1 MPLNLSELLKEFTKS
16 SYVMKPNRMVL
27 EVEAN
32 RVREALARLVETV
45 GEDSLY
51 VATIEGTDLPEKG
64 LIRLDYFINVFKHDL
79 YLVVRTYLP
88 RDAPVIQTLVDLMPG
103 ALAGE
108 LETHDLLG
116 VIFEGNAYTRR
127 SFFVPEDVSS
137 KGIYPLRKDS
147 GV

>member
-1 MPLNLSELLKEFTKS
+1 VDSGSVRDLLT
-16 SYVMKPNRMVL
+16 
-27 EVEAN
+27 
-32 RVREALARLVETV
+32 RLVSTV

-51 VATIEGTDLPEKG
+51 IATIEGTDLPEKG

-79 YLVVRTYLP
+79 YVVVRTYLP
-88 RDAPVIQTLVDLMPG
+88 RERPVIQTLIDLMPG

-108 LETHDLLG
+108 LEAHDLLG
-116 VIFEGNAYTRR
+116 VLFEGNAYMRR
-127 SFFVPEDVSS
+127 SFFIPEDVSS

>member
-1 MPLNLSELLKEFTKS
+1 MSLNPSELLKEFTKS
-16 SYVMKPNRMVL
+16 SYVMKPNRVVL
-27 EVEAN
+27 EVDAN
-32 RVREALARLVETV
+32 KVREALARLAESV
-45 GEDSLY
+45 GWDSLY
-51 VATIEGTDLPEKG
+51 VATIEGTDIPEKG
-64 LIRLDYFINVFKHDL
+64 LIRLDYFVNVFKHNL
-79 YLVVRTYLP
+79 YLVIRTYLP
-88 RDAPVIQTLVDLMPG
+88 RDTPSIQTLVDLMPG

-116 VIFEGNAYTRR
+116 VIFEGNTYTRR

>member
-1 MPLNLSELLKEFTKS
+1 MSLNLSELLKDLITS
-16 SYVMKPNRMVL
+16 SYVMRPNRVVL
-27 EVEAN
+27 EVDSGS
-32 RVREALARLVETV
+32 VRDLLTRLVSTV

-51 VATIEGTDLPEKG
+51 IATIEGTDLPEKG

-79 YLVVRTYLP
+79 YVVVRTYLP
-88 RDAPVIQTLVDLMPG
+88 RERPVIQTLIDLMPG

-108 LETHDLLG
+108 LEAHDLLG
-116 VIFEGNAYTRR
+116 VLFEGNAYMRR
-127 SFFVPEDVSS
+127 SFFIPEDVSS